1 MSAWAA
7 IAAKDAAVTTS
18 LGNGILHGI
27 SPGTLDG
34 FAVGTM
40 LTGLCFLVIVAPR
53 SLSRSR
59 LSARP
64 SVWPSFLRRPRVQRD
79 YYAAPADTYSL
90 AADTYS
96 LAAES
101 EMIFAAAP
109 VEDDL
114 EPADA
119 PDAADY
125 DLAGPGPVAAV
136 PAPAEAAPAESAP
149 AESAPAEAAPAES
162 VRAESVRAESV
173 PAEDFA
179 AVGAFTAVEEF
190 TAAGPVTA
198 FAASHDFVGHAGADP
213 YAVDPYPAETAA
225 DPGADSLLASS
236 EDDIMAPA
244 SEKARPEGGR
254 GYRSK
259 HRMTEHE
266 PGERRAE
273 GRRSAPRHAAPST
286 RFGSRM
292 SGKLTMFPLA
302 AARG

>member
-7 IAAKDAAVTTS
+7 IAAKDTAVTTS

-101 EMIFAAAP
+101 DSLAAESEMIFAAAP
-109 VEDDL
+109 VEDDP
-114 EPADA
+114 EAADA
-119 PDAADY
+119 PEAAAD
-125 DLAGPGPVAAV
+125 
-136 PAPAEAAPAESAP
+136 APEAAADAPEGTESAPEAAESAP
-149 AESAPAEAAPAES
+149 AGTESAPAG
-162 VRAESVRAESV
+162 
-173 PAEDFA
+173 D
-179 AVGAFTAVEEF
+179 F
-190 TAAGPVTA
+190 TAAEPVVA
-198 FAASHDFVGHAGADP
+198 LAASQDFGGHAGADP
-213 YAVDPYPAETAA
+213 YAADPYAA
-225 DPGADSLLASS
+225 DRYAVETTVEPGAEPLLASN

-244 SEKARPEGGR
+244 SEKARLEGGR

-259 HRMTEHE
+259 HRMTDHE

-273 GRRSAPRHAAPST
+273 GRRNAPRHAAPST

>member
-27 SPGTLDG
+27 SPGALDG

-40 LTGLCFLVIVAPR
+40 LTGLCFLVTVAPR
-53 SLSRSR
+53 SLRRAR
-59 LSARP
+59 LPARP
-64 SVWPSFLRRPRVQRD
+64 TVWPSFLRGLRVQRD

-109 VEDDL
+109 VADD
-114 EPADA
+114 P
-119 PDAADY
+119 
-125 DLAGPGPVAAV
+125 
-136 PAPAEAAPAESAP
+136 EAAAEP
-149 AESAPAEAAPAES
+149 
-162 VRAESVRAESV
+162 
-173 PAEDFA
+173 
-179 AVGAFTAVEEF
+179 VGAL
-190 TAAGPVTA
+190 AAGQ
-198 FAASHDFVGHAGADP
+198 DFGGYAGADP
-213 YAVDPYPAETAA
+213 YAVETAA
-225 DPGADSLLASS
+225 DPGAAPLLASS
-236 EDDIMAPA
+236 EDDIAVA
-244 SEKARPEGGR
+244 VGEQARPEGGR

-259 HRMTEHE
+259 HRMTDHE
-266 PGERRAE
+266 PGERRGE
-273 GRRSAPRHAAPST
+273 RRRSAPKHAAPSS

-292 SGKLTMFPLA
+292 SGKLTMFPLV